1 MSIAS
6 EALSVTGIGLLVVF
20 VGLIILIAFIYLMAA
35 AFTAGK
41 KKPAETP
48 AAEAVSAPA
57 PAPVAR
63 PAVPAVE
70 PGIDPQVVA
79 VISAAIAAFDN
90 SGKALVVRS
99 VRRASAWNRAAR
111 TEQVYRF

>member
-1 MSIAS
+1 MFRKLMCIVLCLML
-6 EALSVTGIGLLVVF
+6 LSVT
-20 VGLIILIAFIYLMAA
+20 ACTAKTPAA
-35 AFTAGK
+35 EST
-41 KKPAETP
+41 PAPEETP
-48 AAEAVSAPA
+48 AAEAVSA

>member
-35 AFTAGK
+35 AFTVGK

-48 AAEAVSAPA
+48 AAEAVSA